1 MEYNCNVKVIDMVMG
16 SGKTSAAINY
26 INQSDDENEK
36 FLYITP
42 FLSEIER
49 IKEKCCQKKFKSPEV
64 FGTKLNGIKYLI
76 EKGENIVSTHALFQS
91 FDKEIVDM
99 CRSQNYT
106 LIMDEVTNVIEPYS
120 ISKQDFD
127 TLINKYAYVEKD
139 TNLIKWRD
147 EAKDYDG
154 KFTDEKRLCEF
165 NCLAYYGQSV
175 MMWLFPIDV
184 FNAFRNVYILTYL
197 FKAQMQCYYYDFYKL
212 PYKYVYVKG
221 DNVDNYQFTDEPI
234 NERKHNYRELIHIC
248 DNDKLNMIGDRNSDL
263 SMNWYYRNKE
273 NIVMKQLKNNLYNY
287 FNNIRQTKSKLNLWT
302 TYKDYKPYL
311 QGKGYSKSYLSHN
324 ARATNEYKD
333 RISVAYPI
341 NRFMNTYIKQ
351 FFEVNNVMVNEDGF
365 ATSEMLQFIWRS
377 AIREGKEIWLYI
389 PSIRMRTLLEKW
401 IEDNSIT
408 E

>member
-1 MEYNCNVKVIDMVMG
+1 MEFNCNIKVIDMVMG

-26 INQSDDENEK
+26 INNSNNENERI
-36 FLYITP
+36 LYITP
-42 FLSEIER
+42 YLSEIKR
-49 IKEKCCQKKFKSPEV
+49 IKEACSSKKFKEPETYC
-64 FGTKLNGIKYLI
+64 TKLDGIKYLI
-76 EKGENIVSTHALFQS
+76 QNGENIVSTHALFRR

-106 LIMDEVTNVIEPYS
+106 LIMDEVTDVIEQYQ
-120 ISKQDFD
+120 ISKQDFE
-127 TLINKYAYVEKD
+127 TLINKYAYIDKETK
-139 TNLIKWRD
+139 LIKWRD
-147 EAKDYDG
+147 EAKDYSG

-165 NCLAYYGQSV
+165 NCLAYYGNSV

-197 FKAQMQCYYYDFYKL
+197 FKSQMQCYYYDFYKL
-212 PYKYVYVKG
+212 PYRYLYVTG
-221 DNVDNYQFTDEPI
+221 DSVDNYTFTDEPI
-234 NERKHNYRELIHIC
+234 SEQKHNYRELIHIC
-248 DNDKLNMIGDRNSDL
+248 DNNKLNMIGDRNTDL
-263 SMNWYYRNKE
+263 SMNWYFRNKD
-273 NIVMKQLKNNLYNY
+273 NIVMKQLKNNIYNF
-287 FNNIRQTKSKLNLWT
+287 FNNIQKTQSKLNLWT
-302 TYKDYKPYL
+302 TYKDYKSLL

-341 NRFMNTYIKQ
+341 NKYMNPNVKS
-351 FFEVNNVMVNEDGF
+351 FFETNHVLVDEDGF

-389 PSIRMRTLLEKW
+389 PSIRMRSLLEKW
-401 IEDNSIT
+401 IDDNTTI